1 MKPFSWIHKSYSPI
15 GLDIGSGGIRAIQLV
30 GVGACAHVH
39 SALEMRFD
47 SSHLCGDG
55 AVENSGMDETQ
66 LIEQL
71 RSLVV
76 CGGFNGNDVVLH
88 CPTNKLDMRPVK
100 LPSGPGGLPYEAI
113 QGVIKLQ
120 TVQHLGID
128 PQQAVCEHFITDGE
142 IRHGQL
148 TVMAITADGQW
159 IRRRLELVQA
169 AGLQPLAVD
178 ALPCALA
185 RCTDLADDKEAA
197 DVCTDEEASEESG
210 QKKADVLIAIL
221 DIGYTGS
228 TLVVRNNKGPV
239 FCRFFSLGGRQLT
252 DILSQRLLVG
262 TNHAEALKLKYG
274 LDCRSGQF
282 NTAGAEHESMSS
294 CAVATAARI
303 NIKQNSEISQT
314 IYMALQKDLA
324 SYIEGLIRS
333 LNYVITEHSGVQLE
347 RMLLCGSGSHMRNLP
362 DFLTEQFGIPVEMLV
377 HPLLAE
383 VVEYL
388 PDSRAQTGNWT
399 TALGLALTGGAG

>member
-1 MKPFSWIHKSYSPI
+1 MKHFSWIHKNYSPI
-15 GLDIGSGGIRAIQLV
+15 GLDIGSTGIRAIQLT
-30 GVGACAHVH
+30 GRGYSAHVH

-47 SSHLCGDG
+47 AGHLCGDG
-55 AVENSGMDETQ
+55 AIDDSGMDETW

-71 RSLVV
+71 RSLTA

-100 LPSGPGGLPYEAI
+100 LPSGPEGLPYEAI

-120 TVQHLGID
+120 TGQHLGID
-128 PQQAVCEHFITDGE
+128 PKQAVCEHFITDGE

-169 AGLQPLAVD
+169 AGLRCLAVD

-185 RCTDLADDKEAA
+185 RCTDLTDDKEADDA
-197 DVCTDEEASEESG
+197 CADEETPEESS
-210 QKKADVLIAIL
+210 QKKTDALSAIL
-221 DIGYTGS
+221 DIGYAGS

-262 TNHAEALKLKYG
+262 LNHAEALKLKYG

-282 NTAGAEHESMSS
+282 STSQGQHETMSS
-294 CAVATAARI
+294 GAVATI
-303 NIKQNSEISQT
+303 SPVKQNSEISQT

-324 SYIEGLIRS
+324 GYVEGLIRS
-333 LNYVITEHSGVQLE
+333 LNYVITEHPGIQLQK
-347 RMLLCGSGSHMRNLP
+347 MLLCGSGSHMRNLA
-362 DFLTEQFGIPVEMLV
+362 DFLTEQFGIPVEMPV

-383 VVEYL
+383 VVGYL

-399 TALGLALTGGAG
+399 TALGLALIGGAR